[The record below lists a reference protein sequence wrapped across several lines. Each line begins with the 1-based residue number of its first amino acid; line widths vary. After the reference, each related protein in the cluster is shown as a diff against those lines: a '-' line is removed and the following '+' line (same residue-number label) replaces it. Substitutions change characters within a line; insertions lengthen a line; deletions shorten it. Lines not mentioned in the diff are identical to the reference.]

1 MTCSIGNFFKKY
13 SALCSFKSLVP
24 SLKFIRAFLPEK
36 DSRCRH
42 TPGWWCEL
50 VIQEG
55 SLLRAAKDI
64 VHGGV
69 D

>member
-1 MTCSIGNFFKKY
+1 MTGCIGNFFKKY

-50 VIQEG
+50 VIQDG